1 MRLDKLLSLT
11 GTATRK
17 EAARA
22 ARAGR
27 IEVNGRAERDVSA
40 KVDPAS
46 DRVFFDGIEVIY
58 REHTY
63 IMLNKPEGYISATED
78 GRGPVVLE
86 LLPEPLRRGGLFPCG
101 RLDKN
106 TTGLLLLTNDGALS
120 HRLLD
125 PRRHVDKKYR
135 FKCRAPVS
143 LSERE
148 ELESGLCLADG
159 YLTRPAELELDR
171 GSTSGIITLREGKY
185 HQIKRM
191 FGAAGDNRIIELE
204 RISFGP
210 LTLDT
215 SLERGEWRY
224 LLEEE
229 IAALISL
236 DKKQSRPGKQRG
248 IGT

>member
-27 IEVNGRAERDVSA
+27 IEVNGRAERDASV
-40 KVDPAS
+40 KVDPAA
-46 DRVFFDGIEVIY
+46 DRVFFDGIEVVY
-58 REHTY
+58 SREHTY

-78 GRGPVVLE
+78 GRDPVVLE
-86 LLPEPLRRGGLFPCG
+86 LLPEQLRRIGLFPCG

-135 FKCRAPVS
+135 FKCRNPVS
-143 LSERE
+143 RSERE

-159 YLTRPAELELDR
+159 YMTRPAVLELDKNR
-171 GSTSGIITLREGKY
+171 TSGIITLREGKY

-210 LTLDT
+210 LILDT

-224 LLEEE
+224 LREEE
-229 IAALISL
+229 RAALMSL
-236 DKKQSRPGKQRG
+236 DKK
-248 IGT
+248 